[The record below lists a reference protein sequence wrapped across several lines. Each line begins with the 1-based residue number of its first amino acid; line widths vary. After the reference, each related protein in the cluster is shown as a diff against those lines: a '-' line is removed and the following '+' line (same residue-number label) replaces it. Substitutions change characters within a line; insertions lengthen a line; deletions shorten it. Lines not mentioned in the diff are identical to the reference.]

1 MPRLWPHLP
10 RYTTLM
16 APSNARLAAAFQA
29 VADYMAF
36 EGASKYRIIAYQ
48 RAADLFREYPA
59 SVADLAA
66 NGKLRSLPGI
76 GEAIEGKVLEVL
88 GTGTLGLLD
97 GLRERYPEGVLELM
111 HLPGVGPRT
120 ARQLWE
126 VLGVADMESLRLA
139 CEGGRLRG
147 LPGMGQKT
155 EANLLRAIV
164 SYQARS
170 DRSLLGLVEPQ
181 AAELVRALRLLP
193 AVTAADYAGSLR
205 RRRSTVRDID
215 LAVASTDPAS
225 VMDAFASRPELARVD
240 ERGTTKLAAR
250 THTELGVD
258 LRVVPP
264 ESYGNLLQHFTG
276 SAGHN
281 VALRGHAQRHGF
293 KVSEYNVE
301 EVTNGRVVTCRRE
314 EEVYDLL
321 GLDFIPPEL
330 REDRGELEAARSGTL
345 PHLIEFTDLRGDL
358 HVHSDWSD
366 GKATMEEMAVAAR
379 AQGLEYLCFCDHSP
393 SLGMVGGLTIERVF
407 AQTEAIRALDARL
420 DGITVLSGVEVDIL
434 TDGSLDLPDD
444 VLARLDYVTA
454 SIHSGFQQSLE
465 QIMRRLS
472 GALKNPYVRAISHPT
487 GRLLGRRDAYPVDID
502 RLAALAAE
510 TGTFLEINASY
521 NRLDLSDVH
530 ARRARDCGVKLVICS
545 DAHSPGGFQL
555 LRYGVGEAR
564 RAWLEARDVIN
575 TLPVAEVRAIVGR
588 RKQAAGPDTLVPKRS
603 GEENRH

>member
-1 MPRLWPHLP
+1 M
-10 RYTTLM
+10 T
-16 APSNARLAAAFQA
+16 PSNARLAATFQA

-48 RAADLFREYPA
+48 RAADIFREYPA
-59 SVADLAA
+59 SVADMAA
-66 NGKLRSLPGI
+66 KGELRSLPGI
-76 GEAIEGKVLEVL
+76 GEAIESKVLEVV

-97 GLRERYPEGVLELM
+97 ALRERYPEGVLELM

-126 VLGVADMESLRLA
+126 ALGVADVEGLRRA
-139 CEGGRLRG
+139 CEGGRVRG

-155 EANLLRAIV
+155 ETNLLGAIA

-170 DRSLLGLVEPQ
+170 DRSLLGVVEPQ
-181 AAELVRALRLLP
+181 AAELVSALRRLP
-193 AVTAADYAGSLR
+193 AVAAADYAGSLR

-215 LAVASTDPAS
+215 LVVASTDPGS
-225 VMDAFASRPELARVD
+225 VMDSFASRPEVARVT
-240 ERGTTKLAAR
+240 ERGTTKLVAR

-281 VALRGHAQRHGF
+281 VALRGHAQRQGF
-293 KVSEYNVE
+293 KVSEYNIE
-301 EVTNGRVVTCRRE
+301 EVKNGRLVTCRRE
-314 EEVYDLL
+314 EEVYHLL

-330 REDRGELEAARSGTL
+330 REDRGELEAARSNAL
-345 PHLIEFTDLRGDL
+345 PHLIELPDLRGDL

-366 GKATMEEMAVAAR
+366 GRANMREMALAAR

-393 SLGMVGGLTIERVF
+393 SLGMVGGLTSERVF
-407 AQTEAIRALDARL
+407 AQIEAVRALDAQL

-434 TDGSLDLPDD
+434 ADGRLDLPDE

-472 GALKNPYVRAISHPT
+472 GALEHPHVRAISHPT

-502 RLAALAAE
+502 RLATLAAE

-530 ARRARDCGVKLVICS
+530 ARRARDRGVKLVICS

-564 RAWLEARDVIN
+564 RAWIEAQDVIN
-575 TLPVAEVRAIVGR
+575 TLPLCDLRTMLE
-588 RKQAAGPDTLVPKRS
+588 QKRS
-603 GEENRH
+603 GEENRQ